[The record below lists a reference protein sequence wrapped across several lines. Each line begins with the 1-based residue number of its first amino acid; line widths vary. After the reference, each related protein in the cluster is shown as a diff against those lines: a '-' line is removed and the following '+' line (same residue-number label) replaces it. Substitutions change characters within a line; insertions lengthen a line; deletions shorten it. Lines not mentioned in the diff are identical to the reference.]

1 MAKIVD
7 QPSLDDLRKSAE
19 KIKTLSEQLKDE
31 LERRNGMIV
40 WLVDDGFTQGTVA
53 RAAGLKPGSLT
64 GILSNPK
71 PGKLF

>member
-1 MAKIVD
+1 MVKIVD

-19 KIKTLSEQLKDE
+19 KIQSLQQALKEE
-31 LERRNGMIV
+31 LDRRNAMIV

-64 GILSNPK
+64 GILGNPK

>member
-1 MAKIVD
+1 MANIVD

-19 KIKTLSEQLKDE
+19 RIKSLQESLKDE
-31 LERRNGMIV
+31 LERRNAMIV

-53 RAAGLKPGSLT
+53 RAANLKPGSLT
-64 GILSNPK
+64 GILGNPK

>member
-1 MAKIVD
+1 MAKIVE

-19 KIKTLSEQLKDE
+19 KIRSLKEALNEE
-31 LERRNGMIV
+31 LERRNHMIL

-53 RAAGLKPGSLT
+53 RAAELKPGSLT